1 MSEMILRM
9 VVKQSKD
16 LSQERVKNMNTIY
29 LCIVRISG
37 YEGPDFILGAFD
49 NKDTAEKAKT
59 TFIKDNQNE
68 DNQVKVLAE
77 KDRWIEVEEVK
88 LDSFS
93 CDIPLSDFYY
103 IISRF
108 SEGFGQIYRDIEA
121 IFDNYENAL
130 AKLEQL
136 EKEYDESD
144 ASFPEYF
151 AIEKLQANQINTK
164 TVTQWLA
171 DDFWGDENHL
181 L

>member
-1 MSEMILRM
+1 
-9 VVKQSKD
+9 
-16 LSQERVKNMNTIY
+16 MNTIY
-29 LCIVRISG
+29 LCIVGISG

-49 NKDTAEKAKT
+49 NEDAAQKAKA
-59 TFIKDNQNE
+59 TFIKDNQSE
-68 DNQVKVLAE
+68 DNKVKVLTE
-77 KDRWIEVEEVK
+77 KERWIEIEDVK
-88 LDSFS
+88 LNSFS

-103 IISRF
+103 PVSRF

-136 EKEYDESD
+136 EKEYEGSD

-151 AIEKLQANQINTK
+151 AIEKLQANQVNAK
-164 TVTQWLA
+164 TVAQWLA
-171 DDFWGDENHL
+171 DDFFGDDNRL

>member
-1 MSEMILRM
+1 MKI
-9 VVKQSKD
+9 
-16 LSQERVKNMNTIY
+16 IY
-29 LCIVRISG
+29 LCIIGISG

-49 NKDTAEKAKT
+49 NRDVAEKAKM

-68 DNQVKVLAE
+68 ENQVKVLTE

-88 LDSFS
+88 LSSFS

-103 IISRF
+103 VTSRF

-130 AKLEQL
+130 SKLEQL
-136 EKEYDESD
+136 EKEYNESD

-151 AIEKLQANQINTK
+151 AIEKLQSNQVNAK

-171 DDFWGDENHL
+171 SDFFGDDNRL

>member
-1 MSEMILRM
+1 
-9 VVKQSKD
+9 
-16 LSQERVKNMNTIY
+16 MNTIH
-29 LCIVRISG
+29 LCIVGISG

-49 NKDTAEKAKT
+49 NEDIAEKAKT
-59 TFIKDNQNE
+59 TFIRENQSD

-77 KDRWIEVEEVK
+77 QDRWIEVEDVK

-103 IISRF
+103 LVSRF
-108 SEGFGQIYRDIEA
+108 SERFGQIYRDIEA

-130 AKLEQL
+130 VKLEQL

-151 AIEKLQANQINTK
+151 AIEKLQANQINAK

-171 DDFWGDENHL
+171 DDFFGDDKRL

>member
-1 MSEMILRM
+1 MKI
-9 VVKQSKD
+9 
-16 LSQERVKNMNTIY
+16 IY
-29 LCIVRISG
+29 LCIIGISG

-49 NKDTAEKAKT
+49 NRDVAEKAKM

-68 DNQVKVLAE
+68 ENQVKVLTE

-88 LDSFS
+88 LSSFS

-103 IISRF
+103 VISRF

-130 AKLEQL
+130 SKLEQL

-151 AIEKLQANQINTK
+151 AIEKLQSNQVNAK

-171 DDFWGDENHL
+171 SDFFGDDNRL

>member
-1 MSEMILRM
+1 MKI
-9 VVKQSKD
+9 
-16 LSQERVKNMNTIY
+16 IY
-29 LCIVRISG
+29 LCIIGISD

-49 NKDTAEKAKT
+49 NRDIAEKAKM

-68 DNQVKVLAE
+68 ENQVKVLTE

-88 LDSFS
+88 LSSFS

-103 IISRF
+103 VISRF

-130 AKLEQL
+130 SKLEQL

-151 AIEKLQANQINTK
+151 AIEKLQSNQVNAK

-171 DDFWGDENHL
+171 SDFFGDDNSL

>member
-1 MSEMILRM
+1 MREMI
-9 VVKQSKD
+9 VKIVIKLAKRLVPEKS
-16 LSQERVKNMNTIY
+16 KNMNTIY
-29 LCIVRISG
+29 LCIIDISG

-49 NKDTAEKAKT
+49 NKDAAEKAKAV
-59 TFIKDNQNE
+59 FIKDNQSE
-68 DNQVKVLAE
+68 DNQIKVLA
-77 KDRWIEVEEVK
+77 KNDRWIKIEEIK
-88 LDSFS
+88 LSSFS

-103 IISRF
+103 IVSRF
-108 SEGFGQIYRDIEA
+108 SEGFGQIYRDIDA

-136 EKEYDESD
+136 EKAYDESD

-151 AIEKLQANQINTK
+151 AIEKRQANQINAK

-171 DDFWGDENHL
+171 DDFFGDDNRL

>member
-1 MSEMILRM
+1 
-9 VVKQSKD
+9 
-16 LSQERVKNMNTIY
+16 MNTIH
-29 LCIVRISG
+29 LCIVGISG

-49 NKDTAEKAKT
+49 NEDIAEKAKT
-59 TFIKDNQNE
+59 TFIRENQSD
-68 DNQVKVLAE
+68 DNQVQILAE
-77 KDRWIEVEEVK
+77 QDRWIEVEDVK

-103 IISRF
+103 LVSRF

-130 AKLEQL
+130 VKLEQL

-151 AIEKLQANQINTK
+151 AIEKLQANQINAK

-171 DDFWGDENHL
+171 DDFFGDDKRL

>member
-1 MSEMILRM
+1 MKI
-9 VVKQSKD
+9 
-16 LSQERVKNMNTIY
+16 IY
-29 LCIVRISG
+29 LCIIGISG

-49 NKDTAEKAKT
+49 NRDVAEKAKM

-68 DNQVKVLAE
+68 ENRVKVLAE

-88 LDSFS
+88 LSSFS

-130 AKLEQL
+130 SKLEQL
-136 EKEYDESD
+136 EKEYNESD

-151 AIEKLQANQINTK
+151 AIEKLQSNQVNAK
-164 TVTQWLA
+164 TVTQWLTSDFFG
-171 DDFWGDENHL
+171 DDNRL

>member
-1 MSEMILRM
+1 MKI
-9 VVKQSKD
+9 
-16 LSQERVKNMNTIY
+16 IY
-29 LCIVRISG
+29 LCIIGISD

-49 NKDTAEKAKT
+49 NRDIAEKAKMA
-59 TFIKDNQNE
+59 FIKDNQNE
-68 DNQVKVLAE
+68 ENQVKVLTE

-88 LDSFS
+88 LSSFS

-103 IISRF
+103 VISRF

-130 AKLEQL
+130 SKLEQL

-151 AIEKLQANQINTK
+151 AIEKLQSNQVNAK

-171 DDFWGDENHL
+171 SDFFGDDNRL

>member
-1 MSEMILRM
+1 
-9 VVKQSKD
+9 
-16 LSQERVKNMNTIY
+16 MNTIH
-29 LCIVRISG
+29 LCVVGISG

-49 NKDTAEKAKT
+49 NEDAAEKAKT
-59 TFIKDNQNE
+59 TFIRENQSE

-77 KDRWIEVEEVK
+77 QGRWIEVEDVK
-88 LDSFS
+88 LNSFS

-103 IISRF
+103 LVSRF

-130 AKLEQL
+130 VKLEQL

-164 TVTQWLA
+164 TVTRWLA
-171 DDFWGDENHL
+171 DDFFGDDNRL

>member
-1 MSEMILRM
+1 MKI
-9 VVKQSKD
+9 
-16 LSQERVKNMNTIY
+16 IY
-29 LCIVRISG
+29 LCIIGISG

-49 NKDTAEKAKT
+49 NRDVAEKAKM

-68 DNQVKVLAE
+68 ENQVKVLAE

-88 LDSFS
+88 LSSFS

-108 SEGFGQIYRDIEA
+108 SEGFGQNYRDIEA

-130 AKLEQL
+130 SKLEQL
-136 EKEYDESD
+136 EKEYNESD

-151 AIEKLQANQINTK
+151 AIEKLQSNQVNAK

-171 DDFWGDENHL
+171 SDFFGDDNRL

>member
-1 MSEMILRM
+1 
-9 VVKQSKD
+9 
-16 LSQERVKNMNTIY
+16 MNTIH
-29 LCIVRISG
+29 LCIVGISG

-49 NKDTAEKAKT
+49 NEDIAEKAKT
-59 TFIKDNQNE
+59 TFIRENQSD
-68 DNQVKVLAE
+68 DNQVQVLAE
-77 KDRWIEVEEVK
+77 QDRWIEVEDVK

-103 IISRF
+103 LVSRF

-130 AKLEQL
+130 VKLEQL

-151 AIEKLQANQINTK
+151 AIEKLQANQINAK

-171 DDFWGDENHL
+171 DDFFGDDNRL

>member
-1 MSEMILRM
+1 
-9 VVKQSKD
+9 
-16 LSQERVKNMNTIY
+16 MNTIH
-29 LCIVRISG
+29 LCIVGISG

-49 NKDTAEKAKT
+49 NEDIAEKAKT
-59 TFIKDNQNE
+59 TFIRENQSE

-77 KDRWIEVEEVK
+77 QDRWIEVEEVK

-103 IISRF
+103 LVSRF

-130 AKLEQL
+130 VKLEQL
-136 EKEYDESD
+136 EKEYEESD

-171 DDFWGDENHL
+171 DDFFGDDKRL

>member
-1 MSEMILRM
+1 
-9 VVKQSKD
+9 
-16 LSQERVKNMNTIY
+16 MNTIH
-29 LCIVRISG
+29 LCIVGISG

-49 NKDTAEKAKT
+49 NEDIAEKAKT
-59 TFIKDNQNE
+59 TFIRENKSE

-77 KDRWIEVEEVK
+77 QDRWIEVEDVK

-93 CDIPLSDFYY
+93 CDIPLSNFYY
-103 IISRF
+103 LVSRF

-121 IFDNYENAL
+121 IFDNYEDAL
-130 AKLEQL
+130 VKLEQL
-136 EKEYDESD
+136 EKEYEESD

-171 DDFWGDENHL
+171 DDFFGDDKRL

>member
-1 MSEMILRM
+1 MKI
-9 VVKQSKD
+9 
-16 LSQERVKNMNTIY
+16 IY
-29 LCIVRISG
+29 LCIIGISD

-49 NKDTAEKAKT
+49 NRDIAEKAKM

-68 DNQVKVLAE
+68 ENQVKVLTE

-88 LDSFS
+88 LSSFS

-103 IISRF
+103 VISRF

-130 AKLEQL
+130 SKLEQL

-151 AIEKLQANQINTK
+151 AIEKLQSNQVNAK

-171 DDFWGDENHL
+171 SDFFGDDNRL

>member
-1 MSEMILRM
+1 
-9 VVKQSKD
+9 
-16 LSQERVKNMNTIY
+16 MNTIH
-29 LCIVRISG
+29 LCIVGISG

-49 NKDTAEKAKT
+49 NEDIAEKAKT
-59 TFIKDNQNE
+59 TFIRENQSD
-68 DNQVKVLAE
+68 DNQVQVLAE
-77 KDRWIEVEEVK
+77 QDRWIEVEDVK

-103 IISRF
+103 LVSRF

-130 AKLEQL
+130 VKLEQL

-151 AIEKLQANQINTK
+151 AIEKLQANQINAK

-171 DDFWGDENHL
+171 DDFFGDDKRL

>member
-1 MSEMILRM
+1 
-9 VVKQSKD
+9 
-16 LSQERVKNMNTIY
+16 MNTIH
-29 LCIVRISG
+29 LCVVGISG

-49 NKDTAEKAKT
+49 NEDIAEKAKT
-59 TFIKDNQNE
+59 TFIRENQSD

-77 KDRWIEVEEVK
+77 QDRWIEVEDVK

-103 IISRF
+103 LVSRF

-130 AKLEQL
+130 IKLEQL

-151 AIEKLQANQINTK
+151 AIEKLQANQINAK

-171 DDFWGDENHL
+171 DDFFGDDKRL

>member
-1 MSEMILRM
+1 
-9 VVKQSKD
+9 
-16 LSQERVKNMNTIY
+16 MNTIH
-29 LCIVRISG
+29 LCVVGISG

-49 NKDTAEKAKT
+49 NEDAAEKAKT
-59 TFIKDNQNE
+59 TFIRENQSE

-77 KDRWIEVEEVK
+77 QDRWIEVEDVK
-88 LDSFS
+88 LNSFS

-103 IISRF
+103 LVSRF

-130 AKLEQL
+130 IKLEQL
-136 EKEYDESD
+136 EKEYEGSD

-171 DDFWGDENHL
+171 DDFFGDDNRL

>member
-1 MSEMILRM
+1 
-9 VVKQSKD
+9 
-16 LSQERVKNMNTIY
+16 MNTIH
-29 LCIVRISG
+29 LCIVGISG

-49 NKDTAEKAKT
+49 NEDIAEKAKT
-59 TFIKDNQNE
+59 TFIRENQSD

-77 KDRWIEVEEVK
+77 QDRWIEVEDVK

-103 IISRF
+103 LVSRF

-130 AKLEQL
+130 VKLEQL

-151 AIEKLQANQINTK
+151 AIEKLQANQINAK

-171 DDFWGDENHL
+171 DDFFGDDKRL

>member
-1 MSEMILRM
+1 
-9 VVKQSKD
+9 
-16 LSQERVKNMNTIY
+16 MNTIH
-29 LCIVRISG
+29 LCVVGISG

-49 NKDTAEKAKT
+49 NEDTAEKAKT
-59 TFIKDNQNE
+59 TFIGENQSE

-77 KDRWIEVEEVK
+77 QDRWIEVEDVK
-88 LDSFS
+88 LNSFS

-103 IISRF
+103 LVSRF

-130 AKLEQL
+130 IKLEQL
-136 EKEYDESD
+136 EKEYEGSD

-171 DDFWGDENHL
+171 DDFFGDDNRL
-181 L
+181 LWLFSFDIALIVTIGTELLF

>member
-1 MSEMILRM
+1 MKI
-9 VVKQSKD
+9 
-16 LSQERVKNMNTIY
+16 IY
-29 LCIVRISG
+29 LCIIGISG

-49 NKDTAEKAKT
+49 NRDVAEKAKM

-68 DNQVKVLAE
+68 ENQVKVLTE

-88 LDSFS
+88 LSSFS

-130 AKLEQL
+130 SKLEQL
-136 EKEYDESD
+136 EKEYNESD

-151 AIEKLQANQINTK
+151 AIEKLQSNQVNAK

-171 DDFWGDENHL
+171 SDFFGDDNRL

>member
-1 MSEMILRM
+1 
-9 VVKQSKD
+9 
-16 LSQERVKNMNTIY
+16 MNTIH
-29 LCIVRISG
+29 LCVVGISG
-37 YEGPDFILGAFD
+37 YEGPDFILGIFD
-49 NKDTAEKAKT
+49 NEDAAEKAKT
-59 TFIKDNQNE
+59 TFIRENQSE

-77 KDRWIEVEEVK
+77 QDRWIDVEEVK
-88 LDSFS
+88 IDSFS

-103 IISRF
+103 LVSRF

-130 AKLEQL
+130 IKLEQL

-151 AIEKLQANQINTK
+151 AIEKLQVNQINAK
-164 TVTQWLA
+164 TVTQWL
-171 DDFWGDENHL
+171 DDEFFGDDNRL

>member
-1 MSEMILRM
+1 MILRM
-9 VVKQSKD
+9 AVKQSKG
-16 LSQERVKNMNTIY
+16 LSRERVINMNIIH
-29 LCIVRISG
+29 LCIVGISG
-37 YEGPDFILGAFD
+37 YEGPNFILGTFD
-49 NKDTAEKAKT
+49 NEDAAEKARVA
-59 TFIKDNQNE
+59 FIKNNQSE
-68 DNQVKVLAE
+68 DNQVEVLAE
-77 KDRWIEVEEVK
+77 KDRWIEVEDVK
-88 LDSFS
+88 LDRFS
-93 CDIPLSDFYY
+93 CNIPLSDFYY
-103 IISRF
+103 IVSRF

-130 AKLEQL
+130 TKLEQL

-171 DDFWGDENHL
+171 DDFFGDDNRL

>member
-1 MSEMILRM
+1 
-9 VVKQSKD
+9 
-16 LSQERVKNMNTIY
+16 MNTIH
-29 LCIVRISG
+29 LCIVGISG

-49 NKDTAEKAKT
+49 NEDIAEKAKT
-59 TFIKDNQNE
+59 TFIRENQSD

-77 KDRWIEVEEVK
+77 QDRWIEVEDVK

-103 IISRF
+103 LVSRF

-130 AKLEQL
+130 IKLEQL

-151 AIEKLQANQINTK
+151 AIEKLQANQINAK

-171 DDFWGDENHL
+171 DDFFGDDNRL

>member
-1 MSEMILRM
+1 
-9 VVKQSKD
+9 
-16 LSQERVKNMNTIY
+16 MNTIH
-29 LCIVRISG
+29 LCIVGISG

-49 NKDTAEKAKT
+49 NEDIAEKAKT
-59 TFIKDNQNE
+59 TFIRENQSD

-77 KDRWIEVEEVK
+77 QDRWIEVEDVK

-103 IISRF
+103 LVSRF

-130 AKLEQL
+130 VKLEQL

-151 AIEKLQANQINTK
+151 AIEKLQANQINAK

-171 DDFWGDENHL
+171 DDFFGDDNRL

>member
-1 MSEMILRM
+1 MPEMILIM
-9 VVKQSKD
+9 VVKSSKRFV
-16 LSQERVKNMNTIY
+16 SGKSKNMNTIY
-29 LCIVRISG
+29 LCIVGISG

-49 NKDTAEKAKT
+49 NEDAAQKAKA
-59 TFIKDNQNE
+59 TFIRDNQSE
-68 DNQVKVLAE
+68 GNQVKVLTE
-77 KDRWIEVEEVK
+77 KERWIEIEDVK
-88 LDSFS
+88 LNSFS

-103 IISRF
+103 PVSRF

-130 AKLEQL
+130 AKLVQL
-136 EKEYDESD
+136 EKEYEGSD

-164 TVTQWLA
+164 TLAQWLA
-171 DDFWGDENHL
+171 DDFFGDDNRL

>member
-1 MSEMILRM
+1 MKI
-9 VVKQSKD
+9 
-16 LSQERVKNMNTIY
+16 IY
-29 LCIVRISG
+29 LCIIGISD

-49 NKDTAEKAKT
+49 NRDIAEKAKMA
-59 TFIKDNQNE
+59 FIKDNQNE
-68 DNQVKVLAE
+68 ENQVKVLTE

-88 LDSFS
+88 LSSFS

-103 IISRF
+103 VISRF

-130 AKLEQL
+130 SKLEQL
-136 EKEYDESD
+136 EKEYNESD

-151 AIEKLQANQINTK
+151 AIEKLQSNQVNAK

-171 DDFWGDENHL
+171 SDFFGDDNRL

>member
-1 MSEMILRM
+1 
-9 VVKQSKD
+9 
-16 LSQERVKNMNTIY
+16 MNTIH
-29 LCIVRISG
+29 LCVVGISG

-49 NKDTAEKAKT
+49 NEDIAEKAKT
-59 TFIKDNQNE
+59 TFIRDNQSE
-68 DNQVKVLAE
+68 DNQVKILAE

-103 IISRF
+103 IVSRF
-108 SEGFGQIYRDIEA
+108 SEGFGQIYRDIEV
-121 IFDNYENAL
+121 IFDKYENAL
-130 AKLEQL
+130 VKLEQL

-144 ASFPEYF
+144 GSFPEYF
-151 AIEKLQANQINTK
+151 AIEKLQANQINDR

-171 DDFWGDENHL
+171 DDFFGDDNRL

>member
-1 MSEMILRM
+1 
-9 VVKQSKD
+9 
-16 LSQERVKNMNTIY
+16 MNTIH
-29 LCIVRISG
+29 LCIVGISG

-49 NKDTAEKAKT
+49 NEDIAEKAKT
-59 TFIKDNQNE
+59 TFIRENQSD

-77 KDRWIEVEEVK
+77 QGRWIEVEDVK
-88 LDSFS
+88 LNSFS

-103 IISRF
+103 LVSRF

-130 AKLEQL
+130 VKLEQL
-136 EKEYDESD
+136 EKEYEGSD

-151 AIEKLQANQINTK
+151 ASEKLQANQINTK

-171 DDFWGDENHL
+171 DDFFGDDNRL

>member
-1 MSEMILRM
+1 MKI
-9 VVKQSKD
+9 
-16 LSQERVKNMNTIY
+16 IY
-29 LCIVRISG
+29 LCIIGISG

-49 NKDTAEKAKT
+49 NRDVAEKAKM

-68 DNQVKVLAE
+68 ENRVKVLAE

-88 LDSFS
+88 LSSFS

-130 AKLEQL
+130 SKLEQL
-136 EKEYDESD
+136 EKEYNESD

-151 AIEKLQANQINTK
+151 AIEKLQSNQVNAK

-171 DDFWGDENHL
+171 SDFFGDDNRL

>member
-1 MSEMILRM
+1 MKI
-9 VVKQSKD
+9 
-16 LSQERVKNMNTIY
+16 IY
-29 LCIVRISG
+29 LCIIGISG

-49 NKDTAEKAKT
+49 NRDVAEKAKM

-68 DNQVKVLAE
+68 ENQVKVLTE

-88 LDSFS
+88 LNSFS

-130 AKLEQL
+130 SKLEQL
-136 EKEYDESD
+136 EKEYNESD

-151 AIEKLQANQINTK
+151 AIEKLQSNQVNAK

-171 DDFWGDENHL
+171 SDFFGDDNRL

>member
-1 MSEMILRM
+1 
-9 VVKQSKD
+9 
-16 LSQERVKNMNTIY
+16 MNTIH
-29 LCIVRISG
+29 LCIVGISG

-49 NKDTAEKAKT
+49 NEDIAEKAKT
-59 TFIKDNQNE
+59 TFIRENKSE

-77 KDRWIEVEEVK
+77 QDRWIEVEEVK

-93 CDIPLSDFYY
+93 SDIPLSDFYY
-103 IISRF
+103 LVSRF

-130 AKLEQL
+130 VKLEQL
-136 EKEYDESD
+136 EKEYEESD

-151 AIEKLQANQINTK
+151 AIEKLQANQINAK

-171 DDFWGDENHL
+171 DDFFGDDNRL

>member
-1 MSEMILRM
+1 
-9 VVKQSKD
+9 
-16 LSQERVKNMNTIY
+16 MNTIH
-29 LCIVRISG
+29 LCIVGISG

-49 NKDTAEKAKT
+49 NEDIAEKAKT
-59 TFIKDNQNE
+59 TFIRENKSE

-77 KDRWIEVEEVK
+77 QDRWIEVEEVK

-103 IISRF
+103 LVSRF

-121 IFDNYENAL
+121 IFDNYEDAL
-130 AKLEQL
+130 VKLEQL

-171 DDFWGDENHL
+171 DGFFGDDKRL

>member
-1 MSEMILRM
+1 
-9 VVKQSKD
+9 
-16 LSQERVKNMNTIY
+16 MNTIH
-29 LCIVRISG
+29 LCIVGISG

-49 NKDTAEKAKT
+49 NEDIAEKAKT
-59 TFIKDNQNE
+59 TFIRENKSE

-77 KDRWIEVEEVK
+77 QDRWIEVEEVK

-103 IISRF
+103 LVSRF

-121 IFDNYENAL
+121 IFDNYEDAL
-130 AKLEQL
+130 VKLEQL

-171 DDFWGDENHL
+171 DDFFGDDKRL